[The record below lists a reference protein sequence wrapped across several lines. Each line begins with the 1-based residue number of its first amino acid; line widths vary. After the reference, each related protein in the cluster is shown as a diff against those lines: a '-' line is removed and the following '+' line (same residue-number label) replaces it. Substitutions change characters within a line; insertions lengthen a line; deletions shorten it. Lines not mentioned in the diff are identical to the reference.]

1 LEADWSRPII
11 STDLTRHCFCLADV
25 DDHHQPSSAINFGIV
40 VRRMVRDMAVSFPG
54 PARGPDHVIPLPG
67 SHIDGVGE
75 EASRRRKRLTVS
87 RDNLEWASVDMHR
100 KCTRRSNNPS
110 LKRPGIPVAQPE

>member
-1 LEADWSRPII
+1 
-11 STDLTRHCFCLADV
+11 
-25 DDHHQPSSAINFGIV
+25 
-40 VRRMVRDMAVSFPG
+40 MAVDQPFPG

-87 RDNLEWASVDMHR
+87 HDNLEWASVDMHR
-100 KCTRRSNNPS
+100 MNERIVRADKAHFQGLIQGHMDRIRRGITDY
-110 LKRPGIPVAQPE
+110 KRMTPMEFISKWKASELSEGGRDE